1 MSKSRT
7 WGYTPVIPPNMF
19 ECVAENVYRS
29 NLITE
34 ENILFIDR
42 FNLET
47 VVMIGNNKLNENV
60 LSYFKS
66 HNINLV
72 FDIFIFKTML

>member
-1 MSKSRT
+1 
-7 WGYTPVIPPNMF
+7 MF
-19 ECVAENVYRS
+19 ECVAENFYRS

-66 HNINLV
+66 HDINLV
-72 FDIFIFKTML
+72 IDILFIKNDV

>member
-1 MSKSRT
+1 
-7 WGYTPVIPPNMF
+7 MF

-47 VVMIGNNKLNENV
+47 VVMIGNNKLNDNV